1 MNCMFSL
8 LSSSR
13 QSVRP
18 NCQVINYSECRPR
31 NSLSSSYAPELS
43 RSSSQF
49 TLRLCFVSYHLIPL
63 VKLIGV
69 DGRNFSGPFHFRF
82 RSVSK
87 NLDRIDFKI
96 GNQLNTVHMSSILLL
111 LALHILVLHIIDGS
125 GTKDLSQGHNSFQL
139 SYDFIE
145 QK

>member
-96 GNQLNTVHMSSILLL
+96 GNQLNTIHMSLNIYFTAFSP
-111 LALHILVLHIIDGS
+111 S
-125 GTKDLSQGHNSFQL
+125 YLSP
-139 SYDFIE
+139 SYHRWIGD
-145 QK
+145 KRSKSRS